1 MVMNREGAAVAVH
14 ARRTVVDIV
23 LRTPVYGLSDTGHEG
38 RLASGETP
46 PTE

>member
-1 MVMNREGAAVAVH
+1 VNREGWAAAVQAS
-14 ARRTVVDIV
+14 RTVVDIV
-23 LRTPVYGLSDTGHEG
+23 FRTPVFGLSDSGHEG

>member
-1 MVMNREGAAVAVH
+1 MNREGAALQ

-23 LRTPVYGLSDTGHEG
+23 FRTPVFGLSDTGHEG
-38 RLASGETP
+38 RPASGETP